1 MAYKSSKLIW
11 INFSIV
17 KKLFLFCF
25 LIFVSCK
32 KEREQFRLSG
42 AIFGT
47 TYTILYDGEEN
58 FQSDFDQ
65 LFQDINN
72 ALSTYVPSSMVSK
85 INKNNSIEVDEHF
98 EKVFRVSKEI
108 YKATDGRFDPT
119 IGAVVNAW
127 DFGPTGVVE
136 NLDSLKIK
144 KLMQSVG
151 FDKVKLEDSKI
162 LKPIETAL
170 DFNAI
175 AKGYAVDVI
184 AEFLASK
191 NSSDFLIEIG
201 GEIRCSGLNA
211 AKQKLWVVGLQNP
224 DLNSELPYVDKV
236 TLNNA
241 SMATSGTYRKF
252 KIDENG
258 LRYTHIMDTKTGYPS
273 PTNILSVSVI
283 ADDCMTADAYATAL
297 QTMPVGDMSIFLE
310 SHPELKVFIVFES
323 EDKALEFRSFNG
335 FQFYKG
341 L

>member
-1 MAYKSSKLIW
+1 M
-11 INFSIV
+11 
-17 KKLFLFCF
+17 KKLFLFFF
-25 LIFVSCK
+25 LVFFSCK

-47 TYTILYDGEEN
+47 TYAIIYDGEEN

-65 LFQDINN
+65 LFKDINN
-72 ALSTYVPSSMVSK
+72 ALSTYVPSSIVSQ
-85 INKNNSIEVDEHF
+85 INKNNSVEVDEHF
-98 EKVFRVSKEI
+98 KKVFKASKEI

-127 DFGPTGVVE
+127 DFGPSGAVE

-144 KLMQSVG
+144 KLMQFVG
-151 FDKVKLEDSKI
+151 FDKVLLEDSKI
-162 LKPIETAL
+162 LKPFETAL

-191 NSSDFLIEIG
+191 KNSDFLIEIG
-201 GEIRCSGLNA
+201 GEIRCSGTNSK
-211 AKQKLWVVGLQNP
+211 KQKLWVVGLQNP
-224 DLNSELPYVDKV
+224 DLNSKQPYVDRV
-236 TLNNA
+236 SLNNA

-252 KIDENG
+252 KIDKNG

-273 PTNILSVSVI
+273 PTNIISVSVI

-297 QTMPVGDMSIFLE
+297 QTMPVEDMTIFLE
-310 SHPELKVFIVFES
+310 SHPELRVFIVFES
-323 EDKALEFRSFNG
+323 EDKVLKFKSFNG
-335 FQFYKG
+335 FNFYKG